1 MADMLVSSVRIAGS
15 GLEAQSARIRVVAEN
30 LANAQSSGKTAGAN
44 PYRRKTISFHQV
56 LDQTNG
62 VPSVRTGSIV
72 RDPSTFPLHHQPS
85 HPAADARGYV
95 KMPNVNPLVELTDMR
110 QANRAYEANLQV
122 ITMSKRMLSMT
133 IDLLRSG
140 R

>member
-1 MADMLVSSVRIAGS
+1 M
-15 GLEAQSARIRVVAEN
+15 
-30 LANAQSSGKTAGAN
+30 
-44 PYRRKTISFHQV
+44 
-56 LDQTNG
+56 
-62 VPSVRTGSIV
+62 
-72 RDPSTFPLHHQPS
+72 
-85 HPAADARGYV
+85 

-122 ITMSKRMLSMT
+122 ITLSKRMMSMT